1 VSLHYTLVPA
11 QPSASLERAW
21 LPLLPPARRGAVLR
35 LRAAEDRNATLLGVA
50 LLAQAL
56 YARGLALEPRALV
69 YPSRGKPHLR
79 RGPDFSI
86 AHAAGLVGCAVVDAG
101 RVGLDLEPQR
111 AVGAATLR
119 LVLDA
124 VEERRLARGTLRST
138 DAWVMKEAVVK
149 AAGLG
154 LGAVARVRLARRSA
168 RLDGRAWRLRPVSLV
183 TGYVAWLAHDG
194 TRARVTLVAHA
205 AGELKALP

>member
-11 QPSASLERAW
+11 QPSESLERAW
-21 LPLLPPARRGAVLR
+21 LPLLPPARQSAVLR

-56 YARGLALEPRALV
+56 YARGLAFEPRALV
-69 YPSRGKPHLR
+69 YPARGKPRLR

-86 AHAAGLVGCAVVDAG
+86 AHAPGLVGCALVDAG

-111 AVGAATLR
+111 AVGATTLR

-124 VEERRLARGTLRST
+124 VEERRLARGTLGST

-154 LGAVARVRLARRSA
+154 LGAIARVRLARRSA
-168 RLDGRAWRLRPVSLV
+168 RLDGRAWRLRPVSLAA
-183 TGYVAWLAHDG
+183 GYVAWLAHDG

>member
-21 LPLLPPARRGAVLR
+21 LPLLPPERQSAVLR

-56 YARGLALEPRALV
+56 CARGLAFEPRALV
-69 YPSRGKPHLR
+69 YPARGKPHLP

-86 AHAAGLVGCAVVDAG
+86 AHAPGLVGCALVDAG

-168 RLDGRAWRLRPVSLV
+168 RLDGRAWRLRPVSLAA
-183 TGYVAWLAHDG
+183 GYVAWLAHDG